1 MILFLLLSITS
12 EANSLSVTSGGD
24 TIPGTT
30 QSLKTREDTLLF
42 MLALMDNSEQYWRK
56 KAYMVRAA
64 NDSLTAALNR
74 CVSAVDKTV
83 TEVTESVRWIKEDS
97 RAKDDAYVAELAEKD
112 KLYKKERR
120 RKIFWKTVAVVNG
133 VVVVVVTVIALI

>member
-1 MILFLLLSITS
+1 
-12 EANSLSVTSGGD
+12 
-24 TIPGTT
+24 
-30 QSLKTREDTLLF
+30 

-64 NDSLTAALNR
+64 NDSLTKALNK

-133 VVVVVVTVIALI
+133 VVIVVVAVIALI